1 MPPRRVPGGEASD
14 PRVARKE
21 RPMSVLDVIRA
32 WKDPAYRHSLTAEQR
47 ALLPS
52 HPAGAIELSAPA
64 VQEGVAFIKPFSP
77 CKKCHS
83 TVGRK

>member
-1 MPPRRVPGGEASD
+1 
-14 PRVARKE
+14 
-21 RPMSVLDVIRA
+21 MSVLDVIRA

-64 VQEGVAFIKPFSP
+64 AQEGGGVAVMHRFTP
-77 CKKCHS
+77 CRRCAS
-83 TVGRK
+83 TVGRR